1 MKITFEI
8 DDALVPSIDQFL
20 ATQIRVENDPVT
32 NSQTMVR
39 LHADVE
45 SFLEDALHQVVD
57 QTVRR
62 FPPPYIREQMVA
74 AQAINT
80 QIKESL
86 RPKRVKE

>member
-20 ATQIRVENDPVT
+20 ATQIRVDNDPVT
-32 NSQTMVR
+32 QSQTMVR

-45 SFLEDALHQVVD
+45 SFLEDALQVVD

-62 FPPPYIREQMVA
+62 FPPPHIREQMVA
-74 AQAINT
+74 AQAINAK
-80 QIKESL
+80 IKESV